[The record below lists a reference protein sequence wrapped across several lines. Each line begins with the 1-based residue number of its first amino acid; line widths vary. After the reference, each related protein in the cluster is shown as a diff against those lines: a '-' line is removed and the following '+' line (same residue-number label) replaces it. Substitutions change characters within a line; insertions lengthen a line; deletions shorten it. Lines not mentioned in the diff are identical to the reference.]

1 MKYATRINSFLRF
14 DSNLLNAFRSIG
26 SIEGVDY
33 VDLNYPEHFADYDIE
48 VIKAKMEECGLRCNA
63 INLRFRDKYIGGE
76 FGNHEPAISQDAIT
90 LCREAADACR
100 KLGGNQMIIWLGFD
114 GFDYSFQMKR
124 SGSSSSSVPMRMTS
138 TLFWS
143 RNSNSLSNWLE
154 TGGS

>member
-90 LCREAADACR
+90 LCREAADEMCIRDSLFPLA
-100 KLGGNQMIIWLGFD
+100 LFV
-114 GFDYSFQMKR
+114 
-124 SGSSSSSVPMRMTS
+124 SSQQPLYRRWGMPRVFTDRCFSPLVWYC
-138 TLFWS
+138 LH
-143 RNSNSLSNWLE
+143 SL
-154 TGGS
+154 

>member
-76 FGNHEPAISQDAIT
+76 FGNHEPAAGRHKFMQGGGRCVQKAG
-90 LCREAADACR
+90 R
-100 KLGGNQMIIWLGFD
+100 KPD
-114 GFDYSFQMKR
+114 DYMA
-124 SGSSSSSVPMRMTS
+124 GI
-138 TLFWS
+138 
-143 RNSNSLSNWLE
+143 
-154 TGGS
+154 

>member
-14 DSNLLNAFRSIG
+14 DSNLLNAFQSIG

-76 FGNHEPAISQDAIT
+76 FGNHEPAIS
-90 LCREAADACR
+90 
-100 KLGGNQMIIWLGFD
+100 
-114 GFDYSFQMKR
+114 
-124 SGSSSSSVPMRMTS
+124 MRAES
-138 TLFWS
+138 WE
-143 RNSNSLSNWLE
+143 E
-154 TGGS
+154 TR